1 MCIRGGVGG
10 SSEWTD
16 VITDEIPVM
25 EMIAG
30 VEAVAENAHFH
41 LLRFLIDLRDY
52 EELCVHT
59 ISEPR

>member
-1 MCIRGGVGG
+1 MSG

-16 VITDEIPVM
+16 GIADKIPVM
-25 EMIAG
+25 ETG
-30 VEAVAENAHFH
+30 RCGSCCGETHFH
-41 LLRFLIDLRDY
+41 LFRFLIDLRVY